1 MLNNTMKMAMFILQN
16 CEREFFLG
24 KKALGQ
30 KGI

>member
-16 CEREFFLG
+16 GEREFFLV